1 MSSLPLALDPAAFSS
16 TPPDQLEADE
26 AFARSLQEELNKPSS
41 PPLPSI
47 SSSSRPVTIRNQQI
61 PSTHPSSPSSS
72 SALSTTSSRFLRP
85 PSSSPPP
92 KRHAFQPNSSR
103 RWRQQ
108 RLWSFQNRPFCPPSR
123 TSSSTFTPLASTSTS
138 TSASPSHSTLPTPSS
153 SGSQQHPIDLDK
165 ESSPPPPPPPA
176 PSSKASSLGP
186 FVTAKDLNCRS
197 NSLPSPSPPSTSLS
211 PSYERV
217 PVPKHVSD
225 ELHSLLEDSYTSRSD
240 SLDVEKA
247 QHDLSLA
254 GLLVPLL
261 IHQVQGHHW
270 MQSMEQS
277 PKHGGL
283 LADDM
288 GLGKTVQT
296 IALLLSHRSVDSS
309 RKSNLI
315 IVPVALLSQWAS
327 ELSLKVHSSKHFSVY
342 IHHGSAKKN
351 YTGEQ
356 LAQFDVVLTTYSTL
370 SQELRQKELFLQ
382 QARDGQLVSPP
393 PTPFLDTPWYRVVL
407 DEAHTIRNRN
417 TQAANACFQLDSIYR
432 WCLTGTPLQNNVDEL
447 YSLIKFL
454 RVKPYSVWSMFVK
467 DFSRPLRSY
476 RQDIV
481 KAAMQ
486 RLRAL
491 LSALI
496 LRRTKNT
503 HINDKRIV
511 ELPEKSVQVI
521 PVSFTLEERC
531 IYAEQMNQA
540 QSLLANY
547 VLDRSSSY
555 GNVLVSLLRLRQ
567 LCCHP
572 WLLKVKE
579 PETALK
585 VCDSDFSRELCKKLD
600 PSAIERISAIEDFIC
615 SVCLDSTL
623 SPIFIIPCGHY
634 TCQEC
639 MGMLLGHSGNQSQ
652 LDPKCPMCRGT
663 FAKDHLVSEITI
675 QAVFGSL
682 NSISQLRSLQKQNEI
697 AEKQNE
703 EHRIDKVLVWN
714 NRYEQDFLKKFG
726 KRLGECTF
734 SSKMVKL
741 LDIIKSVMAKGTQD
755 KILVY
760 SQFSQYLDI
769 VSHMLRTESVN
780 HVRYDGSMSSIQRD
794 HSIQEF
800 THDLNVS
807 VMLISLKCGS
817 IGLNL
822 TVANHVILQDPFY
835 NPSLEDQAIDRVYRI
850 GQRKPVTVYR
860 LITENTVEEKI
871 VAVQEKKRDL
881 IQNTMGNDRIQSLT
895 SLDKKELMYLF
906 GL

>member
-16 TPPDQLEADE
+16 TSPDQLEADE
-26 AFARSLQEELNKPSS
+26 AFARFLQEELNRPSS

-47 SSSSRPVTIRNQQI
+47 SSSSRPIPLNQQ
-61 PSTHPSSPSSS
+61 PSSTHPSSSRASSS
-72 SALSTTSSRFLRP
+72 VSTPSHFAGSS
-85 PSSSPPP
+85 SSSPPA
-92 KRHAFQPNSSR
+92 KRHSPQPSSLR

-123 TSSSTFTPLASTSTS
+123 ASTSTP
-138 TSASPSHSTLPTPSS
+138 SASASHSTLQASSS
-153 SGSQQHPIDLDK
+153 SGSQQHPIDLDD
-165 ESSPPPPPPPA
+165 EFPPPSPPPP
-176 PSSKASSLGP
+176 SKVSPFGP
-186 FVTAKDLNCRS
+186 FVTAKDLTHRPNAFPS
-197 NSLPSPSPPSTSLS
+197 PIPSPSPPPSLS

-217 PVPKHVSD
+217 AVPKHVSD
-225 ELHSLLEDSYTSRSD
+225 ELHNLLEDSYTSHSE
-240 SLDVEKA
+240 SLDVGKVQEDVS
-247 QHDLSLA
+247 QA

-261 IHQVQGHHW
+261 AHQVQGHSW

-296 IALLLSHRSVDSS
+296 IALLLSHRSFDPS

-315 IVPVALLSQWAS
+315 VVPVALLSQWAS
-327 ELSLKVHSSKHFSVY
+327 ELSLKVHPSKHFSVY
-342 IHHGSAKKN
+342 IHHGGAKKN
-351 YTGEQ
+351 YTSEQ
-356 LAQFDVVLTTYSTL
+356 LARFDIVLTTYSTL
-370 SQELRQKELFLQ
+370 SQELRQKELFIQ
-382 QARDGQLVSPP
+382 HAHSGRLVPP
-393 PTPFLDTPWYRVVL
+393 ASTPFLDTPWYRVIL

-417 TQAANACFQLDSIYR
+417 TQAANACFQLNSIYR

-491 LSALI
+491 LSALV

-503 HINDKRIV
+503 HINDKRIID
-511 ELPEKSVQVI
+511 LPEKCVQVI
-521 PVSFTLEERC
+521 PVSFTPEERC
-531 IYAEQMNQA
+531 TYAEQMNQA

-547 VLDRSSSY
+547 VLDRSSTY

-579 PETALK
+579 PAAALK
-585 VCDSDFSRELCKKLD
+585 VCDSDFSREICKTLS
-600 PSAIERISAIEDFIC
+600 PSVVERINTIEDFIC

-623 SPIFIIPCGHY
+623 SPVFIVPCGHY

-639 MGMLLGHSGNQSQ
+639 MGMLLEHPASQSQ
-652 LDPKCPMCRGT
+652 PDPKCPMCRGT
-663 FAKDHLVSEITI
+663 FPKDHLVSENTI

-682 NSISQLRSLQKQNEI
+682 KSISQLRSLRRQNETV
-697 AEKQNE
+697 AKENE
-703 EHRIDKVLVWN
+703 EQHSIDKVLLWN
-714 NRYEQDFLKKFG
+714 NRYEQDFRKKFG
-726 KRLGECTF
+726 KRLGECTS

-741 LDIIKSVMAKGTQD
+741 LDIIKGVIAKGTQD

-760 SQFSQYLDI
+760 SQFSRYLDI
-769 VSHMLRTESVN
+769 VSHMLRTEHVN

-800 THDLNVS
+800 THDLNVT

-822 TVANHVILQDPFY
+822 TAANHVILQDPFY
-835 NPSLEDQAIDRVYRI
+835 NPSLEDQAIDRVYRL
-850 GQRKPVTVYR
+850 GQRKPVTIYR

-881 IQNTMGNDRIQSLT
+881 IQKTMGSERIQSLS